1 MLNKLQKKA
10 LKFAYRVHKLNK
22 SWHSFRPDKSTCDAI
37 YGLHNC
43 GLVKVNEYNQFKI
56 TNFGAYQYI
65 YNIANISSKCFSKS

>member
-22 SWHSFRPDKSTCDAI
+22 SWHSFRPDKSTCNAI

-43 GLVKVNEYNQFKI
+43 GLVRVNEYNQFKI
-56 TNFGAYQYI
+56 TNFGIEQI
-65 YNIANISSKCFSKS
+65 PFI